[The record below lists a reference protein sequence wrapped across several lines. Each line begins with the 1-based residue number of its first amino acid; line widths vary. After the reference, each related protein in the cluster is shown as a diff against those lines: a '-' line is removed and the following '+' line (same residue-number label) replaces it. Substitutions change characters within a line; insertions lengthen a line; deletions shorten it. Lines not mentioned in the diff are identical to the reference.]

1 MWKKVD
7 FTQYPFNLLDETWDE
22 EVYTDKE
29 AQILMDILSDEL
41 GGQHLEFFDS
51 ETSSPPPPIPDE
63 LKKYCPVEDQD
74 KDWWPEGIGSNWGF
88 SSGIDFADDWQ
99 KWFYLN
105 LSFIVTGYRNP
116 KLGRG
121 WNLIE
126 FEGLSPIL
134 IRPAKN

>member
-7 FTQYPFNLLDETWDE
+7 ITKYPFNLLDETWNE

-51 ETSSPPPPIPDE
+51 ETSSAIIPPIPE
-63 LKKYCPVEDQD
+63 EFKRY
-74 KDWWPEGIGSNWGF
+74 
-88 SSGIDFADDWQ
+88 WQ

-105 LSFIVTGYRNP
+105 LSFVVTGYRNP
-116 KLGRG
+116 KLGKG
-121 WNLIE
+121 WCLIE
-126 FEGLSPIL
+126 FEGLLPII
-134 IRPAKN
+134 IRPAKQGENKR

>member
-7 FTQYPFNLLDETWDE
+7 ITKYPFNLLDETWNE

-29 AQILMDILSDEL
+29 AQILMDLLSDEL

-63 LKKYCPVEDQD
+63 LKRYCPMENQNT
-74 KDWWPEGIGSNWGF
+74 DWWPGGIGS
-88 SSGIDFADDWQ
+88 IDWQ

-105 LSFIVTGYRNP
+105 LSFVVTGYRNS
-116 KLGRG
+116 KLGKG
-121 WNLIE
+121 WCLIE
-126 FEGLSPIL
+126 FEGLLPII
-134 IRPAKN
+134 IRPAKTR